1 MKKHIHFVFGL
12 SLMALALAGCG
23 KQEKTEETAKPK
35 EDVAQPVVSERP
47 PVQCDDATIKNG
59 VVSLVQNE
67 LLSASVSAL
76 GNAKNLPALEQHLK
90 SRLAQTQ
97 VDVQNVRY
105 ENGDCHGELHIALNP
120 QDATTADQAFAK
132 AKLPSLDERAVSSGV
147 SLLGGHRL
155 VSKFAYVVQGDA
167 VSIAPTD
174 APNPAITLA
183 SKALSEATFAT
194 VRQNQATARR
204 DSGSSYQAPA
214 ITPPPVVR
222 PAPVVRPVEPQQ
234 PQVQRRTP
242 TPETAVL
249 RPEDVPSREVQDRE
263 PTAPTSNEPPITAKE
278 RAQVQA
284 DQPKAET
291 PKPKAEPKP
300 EAPKAE
306 PKAEA
311 KPKAE
316 PKAPAKDDSS
326 EITIVESNET
336 Y

>member
-35 EDVAQPVVSERP
+35 EDVAQPVVTERP
-47 PVQCDDATIKNG
+47 PVQCDDATIKNS

-76 GNAKNLPALEQHLK
+76 GNAKNLSVLEQHLK

-97 VDVQNVRY
+97 VEVQNVRY
-105 ENGDCHGELHIALNP
+105 ENGDCQGELHIVLNP

-155 VSKFAYVVQGDA
+155 ASKFAYVVQGGT

-174 APNPAITLA
+174 APNPAIALA

-214 ITPPPVVR
+214 ITPPPVVH
-222 PAPVVRPVEPQQ
+222 PAPVPRSVEPQQ

-249 RPEDVPSREVQDRE
+249 RPEDVPSREAQSNE
-263 PTAPTSNEPPITAKE
+263 PTTSHEPPITAKE

-284 DQPKAET
+284 EQPKDDA
-291 PKPKAEPKP
+291 PKPKAET
-300 EAPKAE
+300 PKAE

-316 PKAPAKDDSS
+316 PKAPAKDDNS

>member
-155 VSKFAYVVQGDA
+155 VSKFAYVVLMRY
-167 VSIAPTD
+167 P
-174 APNPAITLA
+174 L
-183 SKALSEATFAT
+183 
-194 VRQNQATARR
+194 
-204 DSGSSYQAPA
+204 
-214 ITPPPVVR
+214 
-222 PAPVVRPVEPQQ
+222 PQQ
-234 PQVQRRTP
+234 MPQILPSRWHLRHCLRRLLPPFAKTKP
-242 TPETAVL
+242 PHAVIRAVL
-249 RPEDVPSREVQDRE
+249 TKLLPSRLHLWCVLLL
-263 PTAPTSNEPPITAKE
+263 
-278 RAQVQA
+278 
-284 DQPKAET
+284 
-291 PKPKAEPKP
+291 
-300 EAPKAE
+300 
-306 PKAEA
+306 
-311 KPKAE
+311 
-316 PKAPAKDDSS
+316 
-326 EITIVESNET
+326 
-336 Y
+336 